1 MFSKLKEFFT
11 IKKEKSMS
19 TIDTDTKTTK
29 QLKKQVSEQ
38 AIELGKLNGRLGA
51 MRDELAIVTSEMKI
65 FKTRVAEDMKRVVKA
80 ITETNRKNR

>member
-1 MFSKLKEFFT
+1 
-11 IKKEKSMS
+11 MS

>member
-1 MFSKLKEFFT
+1 MFSKLREFFT

-19 TIDTDTKTTK
+19 IIDTDTKTTK

-38 AIELGKLNGRLGA
+38 AKELGKLNGRLGA
-51 MRDELAIVTSEMKI
+51 MRDELAIVTSEMNN

-80 ITETNRKNR
+80 ITETNKKNR